1 MRLLLDTHA
10 LLWASGAP
18 ERLSA
23 AARAALL
30 DDENDISFS
39 IVSLW
44 EIAIKMSLQRLDLS
58 SDWLALIDEGR
69 KRLGARWLPIDATH
83 CGQVAALPWH
93 HRDPFDR
100 MPVAQAMCDGMT
112 LVSKDGILADYPVRV
127 LW

>member
-30 DDENDISFS
+30 ADENDISFS

-44 EIAIKMSLQRLDLS
+44 EIAIKTSLQRLDLAS
-58 SDWLALIDEGR
+58 NWRVLIDEGR
-69 KRLGARWLPIDATH
+69 KRLGARWLPIDETH
-83 CGQVAALPWH
+83 CGRLQRCL
-93 HRDPFDR
+93 
-100 MPVAQAMCDGMT
+100 
-112 LVSKDGILADYPVRV
+112 GITGIRSTGCSSLRRCATE
-127 LW
+127 

>member
-30 DDENDISFS
+30 ADENDISFS

-44 EIAIKMSLQRLDLS
+44 EIAIKTSLQRLDLAS
-58 SDWLALIDEGR
+58 NWRVLIDEGR
-69 KRLGARWLPIDATH
+69 KRLGARWLPIDETH

-100 MPVAQAMCDGMT
+100 MLVAQAMCDGMT
-112 LVSKDGILADYPVRV
+112 LVSRDRILAGYPVRL